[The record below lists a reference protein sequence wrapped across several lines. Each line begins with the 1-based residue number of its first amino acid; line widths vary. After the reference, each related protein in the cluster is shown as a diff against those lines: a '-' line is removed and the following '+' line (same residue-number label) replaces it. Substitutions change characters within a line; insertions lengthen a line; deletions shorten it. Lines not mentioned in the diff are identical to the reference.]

1 MAGRPRPVN
10 RAVALEAAG
19 RPGDALADLR
29 RAAELDPGDEE
40 IAGRLAQAQGA
51 ARLDQGSLIKIP

>member
-1 MAGRPRPVN
+1 
-10 RAVALEAAG
+10 VALEAAG

-40 IAGRLAQAQGA
+40 IAGRLAQAQDA
-51 ARLDQGSLIKIP
+51 ARLDQGSLIHVR